1 MLDDIVKLIRESLK
15 LFDNFEHIYIFGSVL
30 NSDKVPNDIDILLL
44 YSTCSA
50 ELIKKIDEI
59 CSTLKMLS
67 GQTID
72 LTVLSFEEEKQTDF
86 LNRLNSM
93 YIKIK

>member
-1 MLDDIVKLIRESLK
+1 MLRIFISKFLK
-15 LFDNFEHIYIFGSVL
+15 TRIC
-30 NSDKVPNDIDILLL
+30 LL
-44 YSTCSA
+44 

-72 LTVLSFEEEKQTDF
+72 LTVLSFEEE
-86 LNRLNSM
+86 
-93 YIKIK
+93 

>member
-1 MLDDIVKLIRESLK
+1 
-15 LFDNFEHIYIFGSVL
+15 
-30 NSDKVPNDIDILLL
+30 
-44 YSTCSA
+44 
-50 ELIKKIDEI
+50 
-59 CSTLKMLS
+59 MLS

>member
-1 MLDDIVKLIRESLK
+1 MLRIFISKFLK
-15 LFDNFEHIYIFGSVL
+15 TRIC
-30 NSDKVPNDIDILLL
+30 LL
-44 YSTCSA
+44 

-59 CSTLKMLS
+59 CSTLKMFS